1 MVRAAA
7 QPTGCI
13 GGYAFVMSIDQN
25 VQLFEAVSKS
35 GYYPEV
41 VAAGLNDALAEERVI
56 DYVLHHEPTF
66 DRDEVRRHMTVLV
79 LTDSR
84 LVLVHTDEHP
94 PDEILTNPYTST
106 TSEAV
111 PVSSVKSV
119 VVTRMVTE
127 TSKTPA
133 EAVMTIGW
141 GAVSRLD
148 LEPARCG
155 DPDCDADHGYTGN
168 IAGDDFT
175 LRLSATADGGAAV
188 QRLLA
193 FARSLSSRTAHGA
206 SAGLR

>member
-1 MVRAAA
+1 
-7 QPTGCI
+7 
-13 GGYAFVMSIDQN
+13 MSNDLN
-25 VQLFEAVSKS
+25 VDLFEAVSKS

-41 VAAGLNDALAEERVI
+41 VAAGLNDALADERVV

-79 LTDSR
+79 LTNSR

-94 PDEILTNPYTST
+94 PDELLTKPYTST

-127 TSKTPA
+127 KSKTPV
-133 EAVMTIGW
+133 EAVMTISW

-148 LEPARCG
+148 LEPANCG
-155 DPDCDADHGYTGN
+155 DPDCEADHGYTGN

-188 QRLLA
+188 QCLLA

>member
-1 MVRAAA
+1 
-7 QPTGCI
+7 
-13 GGYAFVMSIDQN
+13 MSIDQN
-25 VQLFEAVSKS
+25 TELFEAVSKS

-94 PDEILTNPYTST
+94 PDEMLTKPYTST

-127 TSKTPA
+127 KSRLPV

-148 LEPARCG
+148 LEPATCG
-155 DPDCDADHGYTGN
+155 DPECDADHGYTGN

-193 FARSLSSRTAHGA
+193 FARSLSSRTAH
-206 SAGLR
+206 SSNAGLR

>member
-1 MVRAAA
+1 
-7 QPTGCI
+7 
-13 GGYAFVMSIDQN
+13 MSNDQN
-25 VQLFEAVSKS
+25 VDLFEAVSKS

-41 VAAGLNDALAEERVI
+41 VASGLNDALADERVV

-94 PDEILTNPYTST
+94 PDELLTKPYTST

-127 TSKTPA
+127 KSKAPA

-141 GAVSRLD
+141 GAVSRID
-148 LEPARCG
+148 LEPANCG
-155 DPDCDADHGYTGN
+155 DPDCEADHGYTGN

>member
-1 MVRAAA
+1 MTA
-7 QPTGCI
+7 
-13 GGYAFVMSIDQN
+13 DQSRE
-25 VQLFEAVSKS
+25 LFDAVSKS

-41 VAAGLNDALAEERVI
+41 VAAGLNDALAGEPVI
-56 DYVLHHEPTF
+56 NYVLHHEPTF

-79 LTDSR
+79 LTESR

-94 PDEILTNPYTST
+94 PDEILTTPYTST

-111 PVSSVKSV
+111 PISSVKSV
-119 VVTRMVTE
+119 VVTRMVTAA
-127 TSKTPA
+127 SKVAA

-188 QRLLA
+188 ERLLG
-193 FARSLSSRTAHGA
+193 FARSLSARTAFPAG
-206 SAGLR
+206 AGLR

>member
-1 MVRAAA
+1 
-7 QPTGCI
+7 
-13 GGYAFVMSIDQN
+13 MSINQTVD
-25 VQLFEAVSKS
+25 LFEAVSKS

-41 VAAGLNDALAEERVI
+41 VAAGLNDALADERVV

-79 LTDSR
+79 LTGSR

-94 PDEILTNPYTST
+94 PDELLTKPYTST

-127 TSKTPA
+127 KSKAPV
-133 EAVMTIGW
+133 EAVMTISW
-141 GAVSRLD
+141 GAVARLD
-148 LEPARCG
+148 LEPANCG
-155 DPDCDADHGYTGN
+155 DPDCEADHGYTGN

-206 SAGLR
+206 NAGPR

>member
-1 MVRAAA
+1 
-7 QPTGCI
+7 
-13 GGYAFVMSIDQN
+13 MSNNPN
-25 VQLFEAVSKS
+25 VDLFEAVSKS

-41 VAAGLNDALAEERVI
+41 VAAGLNDALADERVV
-56 DYVLHHEPTF
+56 DYVLHQEPTF
-66 DRDEVRRHMTVLV
+66 DRNEVRRHMTVLV

-94 PDEILTNPYTST
+94 PDELLTKPYTST

-127 TSKTPA
+127 KSSAPA
-133 EAVMTIGW
+133 EAVITISW

-148 LEPARCG
+148 LEPANCG
-155 DPDCDADHGYTGN
+155 DPDCEADHGYSGN

>member
-1 MVRAAA
+1 
-7 QPTGCI
+7 
-13 GGYAFVMSIDQN
+13 MSNDQN
-25 VQLFEAVSKS
+25 VDLFEAVSKS

-41 VAAGLNDALAEERVI
+41 VASGLNDALADERVI
-56 DYVLHHEPTF
+56 EYVLHHEPTF

-94 PDEILTNPYTST
+94 PDELLTKPYTST

-127 TSKTPA
+127 KSKAPA
-133 EAVMTIGW
+133 EAVMTISW
-141 GAVSRLD
+141 GAVSRID
-148 LEPARCG
+148 LEPANCG
-155 DPDCDADHGYTGN
+155 DPDCEADHGYTGN

>member
-1 MVRAAA
+1 
-7 QPTGCI
+7 
-13 GGYAFVMSIDQN
+13 MSIDQN
-25 VQLFEAVSKS
+25 TDLFEAVSRS

-41 VAAGLNDALAEERVI
+41 VAAGLNDALAGERVV

-94 PDEILTNPYTST
+94 PDEILTKPYTST

-119 VVTRMVTE
+119 VVTRMVTDK
-127 TSKTPA
+127 SKAPV

-155 DPDCDADHGYTGN
+155 DPDCEADHGYTGN

>member
-1 MVRAAA
+1 
-7 QPTGCI
+7 
-13 GGYAFVMSIDQN
+13 MSTN
-25 VQLFEAVSKS
+25 SELYEAISKS

-41 VAAGLNDALAEERVI
+41 VAAGLSDALAGEDVVAH
-56 DYVLHHEPTF
+56 VLHHEPTF
-66 DRDEVRRHMTVLV
+66 DRDEVRRHMTVLA

-94 PDEILTNPYTST
+94 ADEILTKPYTST

-119 VVTRMVTE
+119 VVTRMVATASRASAAKAPE
-127 TSKTPA
+127 
-133 EAVMTIGW
+133 EVVMTIGW

-155 DPDCDADHGYTGN
+155 DPDCEGDHGYTGN

-175 LRLSATADGGAAV
+175 LRLSATADGEAAV
-188 QRLLA
+188 ERLLA
-193 FARSLSSRTAHGA
+193 FARSLSARTAHGA
-206 SAGLR
+206 GAGLR

>member
-1 MVRAAA
+1 
-7 QPTGCI
+7 
-13 GGYAFVMSIDQN
+13 MSIDQN

-127 TSKTPA
+127 KSKAPA

-155 DPDCDADHGYTGN
+155 DPDCDSDHGYTGN

-193 FARSLSSRTAHGA
+193 FARSLSSRTAHGT

>member
-1 MVRAAA
+1 
-7 QPTGCI
+7 
-13 GGYAFVMSIDQN
+13 MSIDQN
-25 VQLFEAVSKS
+25 TDLFEAVSKS

-41 VAAGLNDALAEERVI
+41 VAAGLNDALAEERVV

-94 PDEILTNPYTST
+94 PDEILTKPYTST

-119 VVTRMVTE
+119 VVTRMVTDK
-127 TSKTPA
+127 SKAPV

-155 DPDCDADHGYTGN
+155 DPDCEADHGYTGN

>member
-1 MVRAAA
+1 M
-7 QPTGCI
+7 
-13 GGYAFVMSIDQN
+13 MSTDQS
-25 VQLFEAVSKS
+25 VEMFDAVSKS

-56 DYVLHHEPTF
+56 DFVLHHEPTF

-94 PDEILTNPYTST
+94 ADEILTTPYTST

-119 VVTRMVTE
+119 VVTRMVTAA
-127 TSKTPA
+127 TKAPATNTPE

-148 LEPARCG
+148 LEPARCA
-155 DPDCDADHGYTGN
+155 DPECEADHGYTGN

-188 QRLLA
+188 QRLLG
-193 FARSLSSRTAHGA
+193 FARSLSARTAQGA
-206 SAGLR
+206 SAGFR

>member
-1 MVRAAA
+1 
-7 QPTGCI
+7 
-13 GGYAFVMSIDQN
+13 MSTDQS
-25 VQLFEAVSKS
+25 VELFDAVSKS

-41 VAAGLNDALAEERVI
+41 VAAGLNDALAEERVV

-94 PDEILTNPYTST
+94 PDEILTTAYTST

-119 VVTRMVTE
+119 VVTRMVTSA
-127 TSKTPA
+127 TKAPA

-148 LEPARCG
+148 LEPARCA
-155 DPDCDADHGYTGN
+155 DPECEADHGYTGN

-188 QRLLA
+188 QRLLG
-193 FARSLSSRTAHGA
+193 FARSLSARTAHGA

>member
-1 MVRAAA
+1 
-7 QPTGCI
+7 
-13 GGYAFVMSIDQN
+13 MSIDQN
-25 VQLFEAVSKS
+25 ADLFDAVSKS

-41 VAAGLNDALAEERVI
+41 VAAGLNDALAEERVV

-94 PDEILTNPYTST
+94 PDEILTKPYTST

-127 TSKTPA
+127 KSKAPA

-155 DPDCDADHGYTGN
+155 DPDCEADHGYTGN

-188 QRLLA
+188 QRLLG

>member
-1 MVRAAA
+1 
-7 QPTGCI
+7 
-13 GGYAFVMSIDQN
+13 MSNDQN
-25 VQLFEAVSKS
+25 ADLFEAVSKS

-41 VAAGLNDALAEERVI
+41 VAAGLNDALADERVI

-94 PDEILTNPYTST
+94 PDELLTKPYTST

-127 TSKTPA
+127 KSKAPA
-133 EAVMTIGW
+133 EAVMTISW
-141 GAVSRLD
+141 GAVSRID
-148 LEPARCG
+148 LEPANCG
-155 DPDCDADHGYTGN
+155 DPDCEADHGYTGN

>member
-1 MVRAAA
+1 M
-7 QPTGCI
+7 I
-13 GGYAFVMSIDQN
+13 SDQN
-25 VQLFEAVSKS
+25 VELFDAVSKS

-41 VAAGLNDALAEERVI
+41 VAAGLNDALAGEPVTSF
-56 DYVLHHEPTF
+56 VLHHEPTF

-79 LTDSR
+79 LTESR

-94 PDEILTNPYTST
+94 ADEVLTKPYTST

-111 PVSSVKSV
+111 PISSVRSV
-119 VVTRMVTE
+119 VVTRMVTSA
-127 TSKTPA
+127 SKAAA

-148 LEPARCG
+148 LEPARCS
-155 DPDCDADHGYTGN
+155 DPDCEADHGYTGN

-188 QRLLA
+188 ERLLA
-193 FARSLSSRTAHGA
+193 FARALSARTAHPAG
-206 SAGLR
+206 AGLR

>member
-1 MVRAAA
+1 
-7 QPTGCI
+7 
-13 GGYAFVMSIDQN
+13 MSIDQN
-25 VQLFEAVSKS
+25 AELFEAVSKS

-41 VAAGLNDALAEERVI
+41 VAAGLYDALAEERVI

-94 PDEILTNPYTST
+94 PDEILTKPYTST

-127 TSKTPA
+127 KSKAPV

-155 DPDCDADHGYTGN
+155 DPECEADHGYTGN

>member
-1 MVRAAA
+1 
-7 QPTGCI
+7 
-13 GGYAFVMSIDQN
+13 MSNDLN
-25 VQLFEAVSKS
+25 VDLFEAVSKS

-41 VAAGLNDALAEERVI
+41 VAAGLNDALADERVV

-79 LTDSR
+79 LTNSR

-94 PDEILTNPYTST
+94 PDELLTKPYTST

-127 TSKTPA
+127 KSKAPV
-133 EAVMTIGW
+133 EAVMTISW

-148 LEPARCG
+148 LEPANCG
-155 DPDCDADHGYTGN
+155 DPDCEADHGYTGN

>member
-1 MVRAAA
+1 
-7 QPTGCI
+7 
-13 GGYAFVMSIDQN
+13 
-25 VQLFEAVSKS
+25 
-35 GYYPEV
+35 
-41 VAAGLNDALAEERVI
+41 
-56 DYVLHHEPTF
+56 
-66 DRDEVRRHMTVLV
+66 MTVLV

-94 PDEILTNPYTST
+94 PDELLTKPYTST

-111 PVSSVKSV
+111 PVSSVTSV

-127 TSKTPA
+127 KSKAPA
-133 EAVMTIGW
+133 EAVMTISW
-141 GAVSRLD
+141 GAVSRID
-148 LEPARCG
+148 LEPANCG
-155 DPDCDADHGYTGN
+155 DPDCEADHGYTGN

>member
-1 MVRAAA
+1 
-7 QPTGCI
+7 
-13 GGYAFVMSIDQN
+13 MSIDQN
-25 VQLFEAVSKS
+25 ADLFEAVSKS

-41 VAAGLNDALAEERVI
+41 VAAGLNDALAEERVV

-94 PDEILTNPYTST
+94 PDEILTKPYTST

-127 TSKTPA
+127 KSRAPV

-155 DPDCDADHGYTGN
+155 DPECEADHGYTGN

>member
-1 MVRAAA
+1 
-7 QPTGCI
+7 
-13 GGYAFVMSIDQN
+13 MSIDQN
-25 VQLFEAVSKS
+25 TDLFEAVSKS

-41 VAAGLNDALAEERVI
+41 VAAGLNDALAEERVV

-94 PDEILTNPYTST
+94 PDEILTKPYTST

-119 VVTRMVTE
+119 VVTRMVTDK
-127 TSKTPA
+127 SKAPV

-155 DPDCDADHGYTGN
+155 DPDCESDHGYTGN

>member
-1 MVRAAA
+1 M
-7 QPTGCI
+7 
-13 GGYAFVMSIDQN
+13 MSNDQN
-25 VQLFEAVSKS
+25 VELFEAVSRS

-41 VAAGLNDALAEERVI
+41 VAAGLKDALAGEVVI

-94 PDEILTNPYTST
+94 PDEMLTKPYTST

-119 VVTRMVTE
+119 VVTRMVTS
-127 TSKTPA
+127 TSKLPATNVPA

-155 DPDCDADHGYTGN
+155 DPDCEADHGYTGN

-175 LRLSATADGGAAV
+175 LRLSATADGKVAV
-188 QRLLA
+188 QRMLA
-193 FARSLSSRTAHGA
+193 FARSLSARTSRGA
-206 SAGLR
+206 DAGLR

>member
-1 MVRAAA
+1 
-7 QPTGCI
+7 
-13 GGYAFVMSIDQN
+13 MSNDQN
-25 VQLFEAVSKS
+25 VDLFEAVSKS

-41 VAAGLNDALAEERVI
+41 VASGLNDALADERVI

-94 PDEILTNPYTST
+94 PDELLTKPYTST

-127 TSKTPA
+127 KSKAPA
-133 EAVMTIGW
+133 EAVMTISW
-141 GAVSRLD
+141 GAVSRID
-148 LEPARCG
+148 LEPANCG
-155 DPDCDADHGYTGN
+155 DPDCEADHGYTGN

>member
-1 MVRAAA
+1 
-7 QPTGCI
+7 
-13 GGYAFVMSIDQN
+13 MSNDQN
-25 VQLFEAVSKS
+25 VDLFEAVSKS

-41 VAAGLNDALAEERVI
+41 VAAGLNDALADERVV

-79 LTDSR
+79 LTNSR

-94 PDEILTNPYTST
+94 PDELLTKPYTST

-127 TSKTPA
+127 KSKAPV
-133 EAVMTIGW
+133 EAVMTISW

-148 LEPARCG
+148 LEPANCG
-155 DPDCDADHGYTGN
+155 DPECEADHGYTGN

>member
-1 MVRAAA
+1 
-7 QPTGCI
+7 
-13 GGYAFVMSIDQN
+13 MSIDQN
-25 VQLFEAVSKS
+25 AEMFEAVSRS

-79 LTDSR
+79 LTDTR

-94 PDEILTNPYTST
+94 PDEVLTKPYTST

-127 TSKTPA
+127 KSRLPA

-148 LEPARCG
+148 LEPATCG
-155 DPDCDADHGYTGN
+155 DPECDADHGYTGN

-188 QRLLA
+188 QRLLG
-193 FARSLSSRTAHGA
+193 FARSLSSRTAHDS